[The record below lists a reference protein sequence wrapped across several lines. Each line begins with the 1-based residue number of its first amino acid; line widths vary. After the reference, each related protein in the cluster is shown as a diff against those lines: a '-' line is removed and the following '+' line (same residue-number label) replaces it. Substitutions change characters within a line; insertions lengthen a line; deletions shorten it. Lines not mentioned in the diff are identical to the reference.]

1 MAYQLEFDRVF
12 QDDLDRDGIF
22 LPITL
27 HHGEQKTESEAQI
40 DTGASCC
47 IFRRDLGEGIGLDIE
62 SGFRQEINTVTGS
75 FTTYGHPVMVSVL
88 GFQFQSFVYF
98 ATAEGFNRNVL
109 GRSGWLDRVRLG
121 IVYHDSEVY
130 LSSYGSS

>member
-1 MAYQLEFDRVF
+1 MAHQLDFDRIF
-12 QDDLDRDGIF
+12 RDDLDRDGIF

-27 HHGEQKTESEAQI
+27 HMGERAIQIEAQV

-47 IFRRDLGEGIGLDIE
+47 IFRRDLGESLGLDVE

-75 FTTYGHPVMVSVL
+75 FTTYGHTVTVSVL
-88 GFQFQSFVYF
+88 GFGFEAVVYF
-98 ATAEGFNRNVL
+98 ATNEGFTRNVL

-121 IVYHDSEVY
+121 IVYPNSEVY
-130 LSSYGSS
+130 LSRYD

>member
-1 MAYQLEFDRVF
+1 MAHQLEFDRVF
-12 QDDLDRDGIF
+12 QDDLDREGIF
-22 LPITL
+22 LPVTL
-27 HHGEQKTESEAQI
+27 RHGEQSAHLEAQI

-47 IFRRDLGEGIGLDIE
+47 IFQRDLGEEIGLDIE
-62 SGFRQEINTVTGS
+62 SGFRQQINTITGS
-75 FTTYGHPVMVSVL
+75 FTTYGHTVVVSVL
-88 GFQFQSFVYF
+88 GFDFEAVIYF
-98 ATAEGFNRNVL
+98 AVAEGFTRNVL

>member
-1 MAYQLEFDRVF
+1 MTHQLEFDRVF
-12 QDDLDRDGIF
+12 KDDLDREGIF

-27 HHGEQKTESEAQI
+27 HHGDQRAEFEAQI

-47 IFRRDLGEGIGLDIE
+47 IFGRSLGEDIGLDVE

-75 FTTYGHPVMVSVL
+75 FTTYGHPVTVSLL

-130 LSSYGSS
+130 LSSYEST

>member
-12 QDDLDRDGIF
+12 KDDLDRDGIF
-22 LPITL
+22 LPVEL
-27 HHGEQKTESEAQI
+27 HYCEQNTKLEAQI

-47 IFRRDLGEGIGLDIE
+47 IFGRDLGEDIGLNVE
-62 SGFRQEINTVTGS
+62 GGFRQEINTVTGS
-75 FTTYGHPVMVSVL
+75 FTTYGHPVTVSVL

-98 ATAEGFNRNVL
+98 AAAEGFTRNVL
-109 GRSGWLDRVRLG
+109 GRSGWLDRVTLG

-130 LSSYGSS
+130 LGSYASS

>member
-12 QDDLDRDGIF
+12 QDELDRDGIF

-27 HHGEQKTESEAQI
+27 HHGPQSVEVEAQI

-47 IFRRDLGEGIGLDIE
+47 IFGSDLGADIGLDIE

-75 FTTYGHPVMVSVL
+75 FTTYGHPVTVSVL
-88 GFQFQSFVYF
+88 GFEFQSFVYF
-98 ATAEGFNRNVL
+98 AIVQGFTRNVL
-109 GRSGWLDRVRLG
+109 GRSGWLDRIRLG
-121 IVYHDSEVY
+121 IVYHDSEIY